1 MQTIHHAFRS
11 TIVPVMTSTQP
22 WKRPFDLTLGLVIL
36 ALLVP
41 VFAVIAALVKLSS
54 AGPVMF
60 VQTRIGKDGT
70 PFAIYKFRS
79 MYMDAE
85 ARRAALLATSDREGI
100 CFKSKNDPRITPVGR
115 WLRRLSLDELP
126 QILNVLKGDMSLV
139 GPRPALPSEVA
150 AYPARAMQR
159 LSVLPGITGLWQVS
173 GRAEIG
179 FDEMVELDIRYA
191 RNGSVWV
198 DLIILLRTFEAV
210 FSGRGA
216 Y

>member
-1 MQTIHHAFRS
+1 MAFD
-11 TIVPVMTSTQP
+11 QP
-22 WKRPFDLTLGLVIL
+22 WKRPFDLTLGLIIL
-36 ALLVP
+36 ALLLP
-41 VFAVIAALVKLSS
+41 VFLIIAALVKSTS

-60 VQTRIGKDGT
+60 VQKRVGKNGET
-70 PFAIYKFRS
+70 FAIYKFRS
-79 MYMDAE
+79 MFLDAE
-85 ARRAALLATSDREGI
+85 ARRAELLATSDREGI

-126 QILNVLKGDMSLV
+126 QIFNVLKGDMSLV

-179 FDEMVELDIRYA
+179 FDEMVELDIHYA
-191 RNGSVWV
+191 RTGSLLA